1 MVKEWGTLLFYSQ
14 MITFATLPKPMVGHF
29 GVIQRN
35 AIRSW
40 MQMTPAPEILLF
52 GNDEGVAEFGLR
64 HFPEMYRNEFGTP
77 LINKLLDHAQR
88 EAKNGLFCYVNA
100 DIFLFPEFTEAV
112 KRSADFAKHFL
123 MIGDTRC
130 CDIKTLID
138 FDSPLW
144 EQDVRRR
151 AFESGSRWRIVGM
164 DYFVFPRGQFS
175 HMPPFAV
182 RPYFDNWFVWD
193 GRQQG
198 IPVIDATKF
207 ALAIH
212 QEHPYPPMVGQQP
225 GMHKGTEA
233 QINLELLGGKDRAYR
248 LMESDF
254 KMTSGGVVRRSFYG
268 TFCVRMKRDA
278 LKRKLKKIIYFF
290 VRPVLQLVRR

>member
-1 MVKEWGTLLFYSQ
+1 
-14 MITFATLPKPMVGHF
+14 MVGHF

-35 AIRSW
+35 AMRSW
-40 MQMTPAPEILLF
+40 MQMKPAPEILLF
-52 GNDEGVAEFGLR
+52 GNDEGVAEFAAEFGLR
-64 HFPEMYRNEFGTP
+64 HFPEMYRNEYGTP

-88 EAKNGLFCYVNA
+88 EAKNPLFCYVNA
-100 DIFLFPEFTEAV
+100 DIMLFPEFPDAV
-112 KRSADFAKHFL
+112 RRCSDFAKNFL

-130 CDIKTLID
+130 CDITTLVD
-138 FDSPLW
+138 FDSPSW
-144 EQDVRRR
+144 EQDVR
-151 AFESGSRWRIVGM
+151 AIADKSRWRIVGM

-175 HMPPFAV
+175 HMPAFAV

-193 GRQQG
+193 GREQG

-248 LMESDF
+248 LMESSHR
-254 KMTSGGVVRRSFYG
+254 MNRAGAIRPYLYG
-268 TFCVRMKRDA
+268 QWRVRMKLEQVR
-278 LKRKLKKIIYFF
+278 RKLKKFIYFF
-290 VRPVLQLVRR
+290 ARPVLRLIRR